1 MIDGTL
7 FAVIFTHMKK
17 ILMFLMMTVFFPVSV
32 FASGSVR
39 YVSSEGLIPEK
50 SETVL
55 VEEVAGNSNSE
66 IISGLKMSDNG
77 VTRINDGQLMI
88 KVSGYSDSAIMK
100 YVNSMGCSLSRKLA
114 FIKGSDGSDS
124 IQNLKTVNNG
134 LYIKS
139 AIKAGNDSGIFILA
153 SGGVE
158 LNSNENSTGSQTN
171 SPGMFAGGGIGYFLK
186 NCSMQLG
193 YDNKVGASASFGI
206 LW

>member
-1 MIDGTL
+1 
-7 FAVIFTHMKK
+7 MKR
-17 ILMFLMMTVFFPVSV
+17 ILMLLIIIVFFPVSAS
-32 FASGSVR
+32 ASGSGITAQ
-39 YVSSEGLIPEK
+39 SESIIPEK
-50 SETVL
+50 PKAMLTEKMDISSSP
-55 VEEVAGNSNSE
+55 G
-66 IISGLKMSDNG
+66 IINGLKMSDNG

-100 YVNSMGCSLSRKLA
+100 YVNSMGCTLSRKLLSM
-114 FIKGSDGSDS
+114 KGSDGTDYNQSA
-124 IQNLKTVNNG
+124 KTVNNG

-139 AIKAGNDSGIFILA
+139 GIEAGNGSGIFILA

-158 LNSNENSTGSQTN
+158 LNSGNNSIDDQTD
-171 SPGMFAGGGIGYFLK
+171 SPGMFAGAGIGYFLK

>member
-1 MIDGTL
+1 MFLIITL
-7 FAVIFTHMKK
+7 F
-17 ILMFLMMTVFFPVSV
+17 FPISL
-32 FASGSVR
+32 FASDGVR
-39 YVSSEGLIPEK
+39 FVSFKGLIPDRP
-50 SETVL
+50 ETFL
-55 VEEVAGNSNSE
+55 IDEIPGNSNSD

-100 YVNSMGCSLSRKLA
+100 YVNSMGCSLSRKLSPMRC
-114 FIKGSDGSDS
+114 SDDIESD
-124 IQNLKTVNNG
+124 QNLKTVNNG

-139 AIKAGNDSGIFILA
+139 AIKAINDSGIFILA

-158 LNSNENSTGSQTN
+158 LNSSDSSIYNLAD

-186 NCSMQLG
+186 NCSMQFG
-193 YDNKVGASASFGI
+193 YDSKIGASASFGM

>member
-1 MIDGTL
+1 
-7 FAVIFTHMKK
+7 MKR
-17 ILMFLMMTVFFPVSV
+17 ILMFLVITVFFPVSL
-32 FASGSVR
+32 FASGGVR

-50 SETVL
+50 SETVMI
-55 VEEVAGNSNSE
+55 EDISGSSNSE

-100 YVNSMGCSLSRKLA
+100 YVNSMGCSLSRKLSL
-114 FIKGSDGSDS
+114 IKGSDGNESVQS
-124 IQNLKTVNNG
+124 QRIVNNG
-134 LYIKS
+134 LYFKS
-139 AIKAGNDSGIFILA
+139 AIEAGNKSGIFILA

-158 LNSNENSTGSQTN
+158 LNNSNNSTYGQAD
-171 SPGMFAGGGIGYFLK
+171 SPGMFAGAGIGYFLK